1 MIWSPAHTTRKPAMI
16 GKWKSGIAALALLG
30 SPAMAAPP
38 PAADAGQSVEDTI
51 PMTDDADVDAGR
63 DPVTEVNSAAVTA
76 GQDPFYCGERKLGTW
91 FYCERPKSAPRAGT
105 PPSSPAGT
113 YRQQLDR
120 IGARLEELKA
130 KAVLEPSPEN
140 IVAYVRYQ
148 REQLDRAS
156 MFADVWERAI
166 WQHPDLDYTLQRPV
180 GTLGKSAWLE
190 QRKTDREATIA
201 ALSERYGLFFF
212 YSASCGAC
220 EVFAPVIR
228 SLANKYHLSVL
239 PVSMDGGPNP
249 AFPRYV
255 VNHGQYEKMGLE
267 GGQVPAL
274 VLFDTYLK
282 KPIPIGYGVMA
293 EDEVLQRI
301 FYLTSVKPGSD
312 F

>member
-1 MIWSPAHTTRKPAMI
+1 MI
-16 GKWKSGIAALALLG
+16 GRLTGGTAVSGVAALAALTLI
-30 SPAMAAPP
+30 PASALAAPARAMGGSQAAEDVVADSDRAP
-38 PAADAGQSVEDTI
+38 DQPDTAPETVIGADEPAAV
-51 PMTDDADVDAGR
+51 P
-63 DPVTEVNSAAVTA
+63 

-91 FYCERPKSAPRAGT
+91 FYCERPKPATRAPTDLAA
-105 PPSSPAGT
+105 PSVT
-113 YRQQLDR
+113 YRQRLDQ

-130 KAVLEPSPEN
+130 KAVLEPTSEN
-140 IVAYVRYQ
+140 IIAYVRYQ

-190 QRKTDREATIA
+190 QRKSDREATIA
-201 ALSERYGLFFF
+201 NLSERYGLFLF

-220 EVFAPVIR
+220 EIFSPIVR
-228 SLANKYHLSVL
+228 NLADKYHLSVL

-249 AFPRYV
+249 AFPRFV

>member
-1 MIWSPAHTTRKPAMI
+1 MI
-16 GKWKSGIAALALLG
+16 GKWMGGFGAIALLATPALAVPPQP
-30 SPAMAAPP
+30 SDVPA
-38 PAADAGQSVEDTI
+38 GIEDTTVVDGDL
-51 PMTDDADVDAGR
+51 PVQPADSDTGPSVAAT
-63 DPVTEVNSAAVTA
+63 PASAPD
-76 GQDPFYCGERKLGTW
+76 QDPFYCGERKLGTW
-91 FYCERPKSAPRAGT
+91 FYCEQPKPAERPGAT
-105 PPSSPAGT
+105 PAVPAVT
-113 YRQQLDR
+113 YRQQLDQ

-130 KAVLEPSPEN
+130 KAILEPTSDN

-180 GTLGKSAWLE
+180 NTLGKSAWLE

-220 EVFAPVIR
+220 EVFSPVVR
-228 SLANKYHLSVL
+228 SLADKYHLSVL

-249 AFPRYV
+249 AFPRFV

>member
-1 MIWSPAHTTRKPAMI
+1 MI
-16 GKWKSGIAALALLG
+16 GMKLGRAATLLAGASLLL
-30 SPAMAAPP
+30 AMQPMARAATPP
-38 PAADAGQSVEDTI
+38 PLSPEDPSMGEDASTSTREQ
-51 PMTDDADVDAGR
+51 VDNA
-63 DPVTEVNSAAVTA
+63 TA
-76 GQDPFYCGERKLGTW
+76 GHMDTPTAAQDPFYCGERKLGTW
-91 FYCERPKSAPRAGT
+91 FYCERPKPAERTGSTPAAPAV
-105 PPSSPAGT
+105 T
-113 YRQQLDR
+113 YRQQLDQ

-130 KAVLEPSPEN
+130 KAILEPTSDN

-180 GTLGKSAWLE
+180 NTLGKSAWLE

-220 EVFAPVIR
+220 EVFSPVVR
-228 SLANKYHLSVL
+228 SLADKYHLSVL

-249 AFPRYV
+249 AFPRFV

>member
-1 MIWSPAHTTRKPAMI
+1 MA
-16 GKWKSGIAALALLG
+16 SGPDEAA
-30 SPAMAAPP
+30 AA
-38 PAADAGQSVEDTI
+38 A
-51 PMTDDADVDAGR
+51 R
-63 DPVTEVNSAAVTA
+63 
-76 GQDPFYCGERKLGTW
+76 QDPFYCGERKLGTW
-91 FYCERPKSAPRAGT
+91 FYCEKPKVPDRHAAAAPASAA
-105 PPSSPAGT
+105 T

-156 MFADVWERAI
+156 TFADVWERAI

-180 GTLGKSAWLE
+180 GTLGKTAWLE
-190 QRKTDREATIA
+190 QRKNDREATIA
-201 ALSERYGLFFF
+201 SLSERYGLFFF
-212 YSASCGAC
+212 YSSSCGAC
-220 EVFAPVIR
+220 EVFSPIVR
-228 SLANKYHLSVL
+228 SLSDKYHLSVL
-239 PVSMDGGPNP
+239 PVSMDGGPTR

-255 VNHGQYEKMGLE
+255 VNNGQYEKMGLE